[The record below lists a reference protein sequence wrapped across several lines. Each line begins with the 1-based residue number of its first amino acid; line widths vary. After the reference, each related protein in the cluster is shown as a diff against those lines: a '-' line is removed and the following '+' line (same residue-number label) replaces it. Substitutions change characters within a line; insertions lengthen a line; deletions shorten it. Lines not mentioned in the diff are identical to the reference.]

1 MKDNWFC
8 YSNKITLL
16 EELAQEILNLAKKS
30 IFEKG
35 FFSVVITG
43 GQSILGLYK
52 ILSKAKSNFNKWHI
66 YISDERFLPKNHR
79 GRNDTAINKI
89 WLNNNQIPKKN
100 IHFIQA
106 ELGLEKARNDYAHK
120 LDKVSLFDLVLLS
133 VGEDG
138 HISSLFPKR
147 KYAKNQ
153 SVIIERNSPK
163 PPKERIS
170 ISLGKL
176 NHSKNLF
183 KVIIGQSKWPIV
195 KKLLKGDQLVAN
207 SVKSEMEKV
216 FIYTSNK

>member
-8 YSNKITLL
+8 YDNKIILFK
-16 EELAQEILNLAKKS
+16 ELAQEILNLAKKS

-35 FFSVVITG
+35 FFSIVITG
-43 GQSILGLYK
+43 GQSVLGLYK
-52 ILSKAKSNFNKWHI
+52 ILSKANSNFNKWHI

-79 GRNDTAINKI
+79 DRNDKVINKI
-89 WLNNNQIPKKN
+89 WLNNNKIPKKN

-120 LDKVSLFDLVLLS
+120 LDKINLFDLVLVS

-138 HISSLFPKR
+138 HISSLFPR
-147 KYAKNQ
+147 HKYAKNQ

-170 ISLGKL
+170 ISLEKL

-183 KVIIGQSKWPIV
+183 KVIIGQSKSPIV

-207 SVKSEMEKV
+207 SVKSEVEKV
-216 FIYTSNK
+216 FVCTS